1 MQRNHLLT
9 DVKVRRIRKRIP
21 RQRQLANGRWLAN
34 PAARARAR
42 SLMNEAMR
50 NVKTPTTQY
59 FSLCVECAYFD
70 IGDDDDTVSMS
81 TDVQCCENSSDTVEC
96 DYGGWL
102 GGNWRRLRRAA
113 LPGSASE

>member
-21 RQRQLANGRWLAN
+21 RQRQLANDRWLAN

-50 NVKTPTTQY
+50 NVNTPTTQY
-59 FSLCVECAYFD
+59 FSLCAECAYFD

-81 TDVQCCENSSDTVEC
+81 TDVHSCESSSDAGEC
-96 DYGGWL
+96 DDGGWL
-102 GGNWRRLRRAA
+102 GGNWRRLRWAD
-113 LPGSASE
+113 LQGSASE